1 MLALLIEMLT
11 ESHLGNFRICA
22 PLLTVAIQ
30 QSEPDNG
37 CPAAQPFGLFV
48 NQLNQLRFQLRCN
61 SYSLLCVFLFHDVT
75 TYIQILDSCQE
86 QNGTSGNIF
95 IIEVI
100 SWIF

>member
-1 MLALLIEMLT
+1 MKALLKKMLT

-30 QSEPDNG
+30 QSEPDNR

-48 NQLNQLRFQLRCN
+48 NQLNQLRFKLCGN
-61 SYSLLCVFLFHDVT
+61 AYSLLCVFFFHDVT
-75 TYIQILDSCQE
+75 IDTHIFLACQE
-86 QNGTSGNIF
+86 QIGTSGNIF